1 METIMQEFLPIIL
14 GSDLNTYSIARE
26 IYEAYGIKPAVATSM
41 ILLPCIDSKIIN
53 FYKKQNFSKD
63 SKVFK
68 EVLDGIYEE
77 NKGKYRKFIIFAPD
91 DVMRT
96 YALEN
101 IEKLCFEPIMPYAPI
116 DVIKSLST
124 KNDFYEK
131 IKDLDLGP
139 KTIIANKENY
149 KDLDYPLDVFIK
161 PDNDVFYK
169 SLDFEGQQKG
179 YHSKSREET
188 LQILERIFNAGY
200 DYNILVQEFVEG
212 GDGSEYS
219 VEGYRSK
226 NTTSMS
232 ISKNILLDKR
242 VEWIGN
248 FVAKID
254 SDEKILYDYG
264 KQIVESLGIYGL
276 FNIDFKKDTRTG
288 KFYAFEVNLRQGRSH
303 YFATLNGVNTS
314 KLAIEDR
321 IFGREE
327 EILGHKA
334 FSYYN
339 LDLNQTIEN
348 LEDGFKYDFQS
359 EDRKTNTENP
369 LVYNKDWNF
378 KRKIKIKKYL
388 KNLSDETFAIKEI

>member
-1 METIMQEFLPIIL
+1 MQEFLPIIL

-26 IYEAYGIKPAVATSM
+26 IHEAYGIKPAVATSM
-41 ILLPCIDSKIIN
+41 ILLPCIDSKIIS

-63 SKVFK
+63 PKVFK

-348 LEDGFKYDFQS
+348 LEDGFKHDFQS

-369 LVYNKDWNF
+369 LVYKKDWNF
-378 KRKIKIKKYL
+378 KRKIKINKYL

>member
-1 METIMQEFLPIIL
+1 MQEFLPIIL

-26 IYEAYGIKPAVATSM
+26 IHEAYGIKPAVATSM
-41 ILLPCIDSKIIN
+41 ILLPCIDSKIIS

-63 SKVFK
+63 PKVFK

-131 IKDLDLGP
+131 IKDLDLGA

-348 LEDGFKYDFQS
+348 LEDGFKHDFQS

-369 LVYNKDWNF
+369 LVYKKDWNF

>member
-1 METIMQEFLPIIL
+1 MQEFLPIIL

-26 IYEAYGIKPAVATSM
+26 IHEAYGIKPAVATSM
-41 ILLPCIDSKIIN
+41 ILLPCIDSKIIS

-63 SKVFK
+63 PKVFK

-77 NKGKYRKFIIFAPD
+77 NKDKYKKFIIFAPD

-101 IEKLCFEPIMPYAPI
+101 IEKLCFKPIMPYAPI